1 MKIGENCQQKHYCCV
16 AAFESYCVL
25 NQNERISPVAES
37 VQIILKNQ
45 TLGILGCRVI
55 FNLKISAK
63 PTNSFS
69 KVFNMFNYHTHI
81 FMSHPTISPML
92 MS

>member
-63 PTNSFS
+63 PTNSFC

-81 FMSHPTISPML
+81 LMSHSSISPIL